1 MPSLTRAESQE
12 RAHAIR
18 VTEMRVEL
26 DLDQG
31 PTHFA
36 SRTEIHFEASAES
49 TFVDLA
55 ATTVH
60 AITLGGVPLDP
71 ASVRERRLTLTGL
84 GPSNVLVVDTTMAFS
99 RDGQGLHRSV
109 DPADGEAY
117 VYGHVFLDAAPTVF
131 ACFDQPDLKAPYA
144 VSVRTPHH
152 WRVLGNGH
160 ATQTA
165 PGQWELA
172 RTAPLATYFV
182 TVCAGPW
189 ASAEREHRGLP
200 LGIHARRSLAD
211 PLARQADQLLD
222 VTAAFMDYFQELF
235 GIGYPFGDYHQV
247 FCPEFNAGAME
258 NPGCVTIRDNYLFRG
273 AATDDELLT
282 RTNTIA
288 HEMAHMWFGDLVTM
302 KWWDDLWLNESFA
315 EYLAH
320 RACSTVMNSDA
331 TWIDSTMARA
341 LWGHSAERSP
351 STHPV
356 AGSPAPD
363 AQSALNNFDGISYA
377 KGAAVLRQL
386 IAHIGDAAFV
396 AGVRDHL
403 RANAFGNSD
412 LAGFLASVERA
423 ADTDLSG
430 WSNAWLETA
439 GMDTVHAHQDTGR
452 VTRTIPADH
461 PKVSRP
467 HTFDIAGFDADRE
480 VFRVRGTVA
489 KATTR
494 WPALQEAPRAA
505 MVIPNASDL
514 TWAVTGFE
522 PETLAN
528 LPLGLAS
535 IPDTHARAVAW
546 LALIDGMHLGTIDP
560 RTILDTFSHAW
571 PVEVNDSIRNRVG
584 THVVDRVIPNFVVP
598 QDQRAAESAV
608 ADAAQ
613 RLIDGADSRGG
624 RLIGARVVAQTT
636 ADVALL
642 GSWLAGTGLP
652 PGLADDSDFRW
663 LVVRALAR
671 LDAIDD
677 DDIDMLRAQDAT
689 LTGDHAALAARATR
703 PSAATKRWAWAELT
717 ATGERSNYERNALA
731 GAFWVGDRDLLRPY
745 VERYFAD
752 IPALG
757 AHLGE
762 DALGMVATL
771 AYPLRVVE
779 PATLEMSQHA
789 LADDRLSPAL
799 RRAIVDAQAK
809 LDAALTS
816 QARFASP

>member
-1 MPSLTRAESQE
+1 MPSLTRAEARD

-18 VTEMRVEL
+18 VTEMRVDL

-31 PTHFA
+31 STHFG
-36 SRTEIHFEASAES
+36 SRTEMHFEATADT

-55 ATTVH
+55 AARVDR
-60 AITLGGVPLDP
+60 ITLNGAPMDP
-71 ASVRERRLTLTGL
+71 ASVHERRLTLSGL
-84 GPSNVLVVDTTMAFS
+84 GPSNVLIVDATMAFS

-117 VYGHVFLDAAPTVF
+117 VYGHLFLDAAPTVF
-131 ACFDQPDLKAPYA
+131 ACFDQPDLKAPYV
-144 VSVRTPHH
+144 VSLRTLQH

-160 ATQTA
+160 ATQMA
-165 PGQWELA
+165 PGRWELA
-172 RTAPLATYFV
+172 RTQPLATYFV

-189 ASAEREHRGLP
+189 ASAERQHRGIP

-222 VTAAFMDYFQELF
+222 VTASFMDYFQELF
-235 GIGYPFGDYHQV
+235 GIDYPFGDYHQV

-258 NPGCVTIRDNYLFRG
+258 NPGCVTIRDHYLFRG
-273 AATDDELLT
+273 AATEDEVLT

-320 RACSTVMNSDA
+320 RACSTVKDSDA

-341 LWGHSAERSP
+341 LWGHAAERSP

-386 IAHIGDAAFV
+386 IAHIGDAAFL

-403 RANAFGNSD
+403 RVNAFGNSD
-412 LAGFLASVERA
+412 LAGFLAAVERA
-423 ADTDLSG
+423 AATDLSD
-430 WSNAWLETA
+430 WSHAWLETA
-439 GMDTVHAHQDTGR
+439 GLDTLHAHQDTGR
-452 VTRTIPADH
+452 VTRTIPADQ

-467 HTFDIAGFDADRE
+467 HTFDIAGFDAGAE
-480 VFRVRGTVA
+480 VFRVHGRVV

-494 WPALQEAPRAA
+494 WPDLQGAPRAA
-505 MVIPNASDL
+505 IVIPNASDL

-528 LPLGLAS
+528 LPAGLADV
-535 IPDTHARAVAW
+535 PDAHARAVAW
-546 LALIDGMHLGTIDP
+546 LALIDGLHLGAIDP
-560 RTILDTFSHAW
+560 RIILDTFAQAW
-571 PVEVNDSIRNRVG
+571 PAEVNDSIRNRVG
-584 THVVDRVIPNFVVP
+584 SHIVDRVLPNYVVP
-598 QDQRAAESAV
+598 QSQRVAEALV

-613 RLIDGADSRGG
+613 RLIAGADSRGG
-624 RLIGARVVAQTT
+624 RLIGARVLAQTT

-642 GSWLAGTGLP
+642 GSWLAGSGLPTGLE
-652 PGLADDSDFRW
+652 DDSDFRW

-671 LDAIDD
+671 LDAIREK
-677 DDIDMLRAQDAT
+677 DIEMLRVQDAT
-689 LTGDHAALAARATR
+689 LTGDHAALAARAGR
-703 PSAATKRWAWAELT
+703 PNAAAKRWAWAELT
-717 ATGERSNYERNALA
+717 STGERSNYERNAIA
-731 GAFWVGDRDLLRPY
+731 GAFWVGERDLLRPY
-745 VERYFAD
+745 VERYFTD

-757 AHLGE
+757 EHLGE
-762 DALGMVATL
+762 DALGVVASL

-779 PATLEMSQHA
+779 PATLEMSRRA
-789 LADDRLSPAL
+789 LADRRLSPAL
-799 RRAIVDAQAK
+799 RRAIIDAQAK

-816 QARFASP
+816 QARFAPV